1 MASELRSCASS
12 WADYDAS
19 LLSDGGAVFPRTAKK
34 VRLSESARRVLG
46 LEQEELA
53 PNELISAILR
63 APVDVLWN
71 GGIGTVVKASTES
84 HDDAQDRGSDA
95 IRVDADELRCGIVA
109 EGGNLGLTQRA
120 RIEYARGGGRVNAD
134 FVDNSAGVNCSDHEV
149 NLKVLL
155 ARAVERGELAMPER
169 DELLREVTG
178 DVVDHV
184 LYGSFAQAQILS
196 EEEHTSA
203 GRLWAYDDLMDTLEE
218 QGLLLRRD
226 IEALPTGEEL
236 AERSRENRGLERPEL
251 AVLVAYSKSWLTRE
265 LLEAPLVED
274 PLFAA
279 DLRSYFPPRVV
290 ERFGHLIDEHPLRR
304 ELAATLLAN
313 EVVDAMGATFVSR
326 LTGERGVRP
335 GDVVRAW
342 RIAIAVTGAHA
353 RWEVIEDLDPSIG
366 VAAHLELM
374 AGVEWLVEVVTRHY
388 LTVEDDVP
396 LGETIDRGREGF
408 EQVALRLAQLGPDPW
423 RRAHE
428 ERMVGLIDQGVPVA
442 LAREHAFQP
451 ALVHAP
457 DAIAVASTCG
467 LPVEEVARAFFLVED
482 RAELG
487 WLERQIET
495 LPVNGRMQRWAQQA
509 LRDDVLH
516 LRRDLVHTAL
526 AGTDDGVPVQ
536 DALDAFFKA
545 RAPRCRRLGRFVR
558 TLAQEGA
565 TDLAGLTL
573 ALRQVRALVDA

>member
-1 MASELRSCASS
+1 
-12 WADYDAS
+12 
-19 LLSDGGAVFPRTAKK
+19 
-34 VRLSESARRVLG
+34 VLG

-95 IRVDADELRCGIVA
+95 IRVNADELRCAVVA

-120 RIEYARGGGRVNAD
+120 RIQYARGGGRVNAD

-155 ARAVERGELAMPER
+155 ARAVQRGELDMAER
-169 DELLREVTG
+169 DELLRAVTD
-178 DVVDHV
+178 DVVAHV

-203 GRLWAYDDLMDTLEE
+203 GRLWAYDDLMDSLEE
-218 QGLLLRRD
+218 QGLLLRRE

-236 AERSRENRGLERPEL
+236 AERSREGRGLERPEL

-290 ERFGHLIDEHPLRR
+290 ERFGHLIEEHPLRR

-342 RIAIAVTGAHA
+342 RIAVAVTGAHA
-353 RWEVIEDLDPSIG
+353 RWDAIEHLDPSVG

-396 LGETIDRGREGF
+396 LQETIERGREGF
-408 EQVALRLAQLGPDPW
+408 EQVARRLTDLGTDSW
-423 RRAHE
+423 RSAHE
-428 ERMVGLIDQGVPVA
+428 ERRVGLIDQGVPVA

-451 ALVHAP
+451 AMVHAP
-457 DAIAVASTCG
+457 DAIAVARTCE

-509 LRDDVLH
+509 LRDDVLR

-526 AGTDDGVPVQ
+526 AGTDEGVPVL
-536 DALDAFFKA
+536 DALDAFFTA
-545 RAPRCRRLGRFVR
+545 RTPRCRRLGRFVR